1 MHLAEQ
7 ENTTKVEEEIKDGAT
22 EGEGEDLMS
31 LESLD
36 SVLAEEDPDFAK
48 SLNEIGPDV
57 VGAGEIYE
65 EGLELEYT
73 LAEEE
78 KLWQSATGFR
88 AKLLKIFPFLPK
100 ISYKIKMKRTGLR
113 LSFRKFKEQ
122 ARHRIVNAGP
132 LTLAWLKSALTG
144 TKKTVGDGLT
154 SFKGYSL
161 LKKLSL
167 LGLVVATG
175 VAGFVLY
182 RVSTKGLLPHREDLF
197 VRSLADWSS
206 QKYQYD
212 PKTETEPFYDSTR
225 AAQNIF
231 LMKRMVVNL
240 RRSGEAGANPMG
252 AFEFYVEGAASDVVV
267 EIKDR
272 EAEVEDLFLR
282 TIEEMTFDQ
291 VSSAEGKQALC
302 ERLRKEVNKVL
313 TKGYVRRIFIKTA
326 IVKP

>member
-1 MHLAEQ
+1 MQLAEQ
-7 ENTTKVEEEIKDGAT
+7 ENTTKVEEEIKDGAA
-22 EGEGEDLMS
+22 EGDGEDLMS

-36 SVLAEEDPDFAK
+36 SVLAEEDPEFAK

-57 VGAGEIYE
+57 EGAGEIYE

-78 KLWQSATGFR
+78 KLWQSATGLR
-88 AKLLKIFPFLPK
+88 AKLLKVLPFIPK
-100 ISYKIKMKRTGLR
+100 LSYKIKMKRTGLR

-122 ARHRIVNAGP
+122 LRHRVLNAGP
-132 LTLAWLKSALTG
+132 LTVAWLKGLLAGFKKSVGEALAA
-144 TKKTVGDGLT
+144 
-154 SFKGYSL
+154 FKGYSL
-161 LKKLSL
+161 IKKLSL
-167 LGLVVATG
+167 VGLIVATG
-175 VAGFVLY
+175 VGGFVLY
-182 RVSTKGLLPHREDLF
+182 RVSTKGLLPHSEDLF

-206 QKYQYD
+206 QRYQYD

-240 RRSGEAGANPMG
+240 RRSGEAGSNPMG

-302 ERLRKEVNKVL
+302 DRLRKDVNKIL